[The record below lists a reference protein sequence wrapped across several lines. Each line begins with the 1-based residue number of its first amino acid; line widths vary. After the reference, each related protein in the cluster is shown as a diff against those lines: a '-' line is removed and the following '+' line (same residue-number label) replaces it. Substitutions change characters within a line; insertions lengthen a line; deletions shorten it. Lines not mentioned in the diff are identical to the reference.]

1 MGGLD
6 IKAIECAN
14 LIAEFEAL
22 RIERDLNGP
31 TKVELLESR
40 IAELEEQRDKIYLEV
55 AGWIKDMQTY
65 FPRATGL
72 YDVIKEIENLETR
85 NEWLKKRITYAEWDN
100 KNGVSAHHSPP
111 EDGFYDRNTHGEE
124 FDFLQFVDFDIE
136 AGK

>member
-14 LIAEFEAL
+14 RIAEFDAL
-22 RIERDLNGP
+22 RLERYLNVP
-31 TKVELLESR
+31 TKVEFLESR
-40 IAELEEQRDKIYLEV
+40 IAALEAQRDQIYLEV

-85 NEWLKKRITYAEWDN
+85 NEWLKKRITYAEWDD
-100 KNGVSAHHSPP
+100 KDGVSAHHSPP
-111 EDGFYDRNTHGEE
+111 DCGFYDRNTHGYE